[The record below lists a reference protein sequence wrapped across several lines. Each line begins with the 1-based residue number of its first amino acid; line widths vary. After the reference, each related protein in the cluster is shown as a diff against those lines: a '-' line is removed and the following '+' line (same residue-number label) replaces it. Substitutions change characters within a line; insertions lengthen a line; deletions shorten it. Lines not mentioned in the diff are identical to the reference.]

1 MLSWARI
8 PEVFFFLVA
17 FSQEIK
23 EELLSKREKLKMKI
37 MLIQLSMAQVEVSI
51 VGASQLDRK

>member
-8 PEVFFFLVA
+8 PEFFFFVL

>member
-8 PEVFFFLVA
+8 PEVFFLVA

>member
-8 PEVFFFLVA
+8 PDVFFLVA